1 MDRASMM
8 RTTPAEVAPLTNC
21 SLIPVSKEFL
31 LKIDVVLSVFP
42 GTKEATQQGM
52 TMPCALNS
60 GADHAYDS
68 C

>member
-1 MDRASMM
+1 M
-8 RTTPAEVAPLTNC
+8 TNC

-31 LKIDVVLSVFP
+31 LKIDVVEPVFAAA
-42 GTKEATQQGM
+42 KEATQQGM